1 MMTHT
6 YCQLSCAAVD
16 SQLASLSLLHSN
28 LEPHAVLYCHHQ
40 VKPIILFYTLSST
53 THPLNFS
60 NWLSSVYIY
69 TRSCHCFMK
78 ITTQNQ
84 RESSSLLY
92 HVLCWEIVVRITTTQ
107 AQISCGIFPIF
118 IHVLEIW
125 KSGNLFNT

>member
-6 YCQLSCAAVD
+6 YCQLSCAVD

-28 LEPHAVLYCHHQ
+28 LEPHAVQSAYQNQ
-40 VKPIILFYTLSST
+40 VKLIILFYTLPST

-78 ITTQNQ
+78 MTTQNQ
-84 RESSSLLY
+84 RGSSSLIY
-92 HVLCWEIVVRITTTQ
+92 HVVCWEIGVRIKTTQ

-118 IHVLEIW
+118 IHVMEIW
-125 KSGNLFNT
+125 KSSNLFNT